1 MNSIVIGSG
10 FGGIAAALRLKAKGH
25 KVKLIEKHPDLGGRA
40 RVFKRNGFIYDAG
53 PTVITAPYLINE
65 LFELFN
71 KDPKNYIELTPLK
84 IWYQFIFEDKTKFNY
99 SGDEI
104 EMKDQIEKLSKEDV
118 NGYEKLVN
126 FTKKIFDKGFLEL
139 ADVPFDKPFV
149 MMQQLPAL
157 LKLKSYKSVYS
168 LVSSYIKNEKLRRM
182 LSMHPLLVGGNP
194 FTTTSIYGLIL
205 YLEKKWGIHYSVG
218 GTGNIIKGFEKLMNE
233 VGIEIIKNTEVTEI
247 ITKNNKISGVK
258 LNNENEIDADNVVC
272 NADPPAFYEK
282 MLSKSNENSML
293 FNWKKNRMEYSMGLF
308 VYYFGTKKIYEN
320 VEHHTIKFGNK
331 YEEHLDDIFNKK
343 KLNNENEI
351 GADNVVCNADPPA
364 FYEKMLSKSNESSML
379 FNWKKNRME
388 YSMGLFVYYFGT
400 KKIYENVEHH
410 TIKFGNKYKEH
421 LDDIFDKKKLNNDI
435 SYYLHR
441 PTATDKTMAP
451 EGNDC
456 FYVLVPVP
464 NNQSKINWETEG
476 EKMKNLV
483 IEKMEKD
490 LMPDLKNNIV
500 EDFYLTPDYF
510 EKELNTKFGSGFSI
524 QPKFTQSAYFR
535 FHNKSEIY
543 DGLYFVG
550 AGTHPGA
557 GVPGVLSSAKVLDK
571 LF

>member
-1 MNSIVIGSG
+1 MISIVIGSG

-25 KVKLIEKHPDLGGRA
+25 EVTLIEKHQDLGGRA
-40 RVFKRNGFIYDAG
+40 RVFRKNGFIFDGG

-65 LFELFN
+65 LFELFK
-71 KDPKNYIELTPLK
+71 KDPKDYIELSPLK
-84 IWYQFIFEDKTKFNY
+84 IWYQFIFEDKSKFNY
-99 SGDEI
+99 SGNEN
-104 EMKDQIEKLSKEDV
+104 EMKAQIEELNKEDV
-118 NGYEKLVN
+118 KGYEKLVD
-126 FTKKIFDKGFLEL
+126 FTKKIFDKGFTEL

-205 YLEKKWGIHYSVG
+205 YLEKKWGIHYSMG

-233 VGIEIIKNTEVTEI
+233 VGIKVIKGNEVTKI
-247 ITKNNKISGVK
+247 ISNNNKITGVQ
-258 LNNENEIDADNVVC
+258 LNNNNIIDADNIIC
-272 NADPPAFYEK
+272 NADPPAVYEK
-282 MLSKSNENSML
+282 LLDGKVIIHSYL
-293 FNWKKNRMEYSMGLF
+293 TGKKREWNILWDYSFIILEQKRFM
-308 VYYFGTKKIYEN
+308 
-320 VEHHTIKFGNK
+320 
-331 YEEHLDDIFNKK
+331 
-343 KLNNENEI
+343 
-351 GADNVVCNADPPA
+351 
-364 FYEKMLSKSNESSML
+364 
-379 FNWKKNRME
+379 R
-388 YSMGLFVYYFGT
+388 
-400 KKIYENVEHH
+400 NVEHH

-421 LDDIFDKKKLNNDI
+421 LDDIFNKKKLNDDI

-441 PTATDKTMAP
+441 PSATDKSMAP

-464 NNQSKINWETEG
+464 NNQSGIDWKIEG
-476 EKMKNLV
+476 EKMKKL
-483 IEKMEKD
+483 IIDKMEKD
-490 LMPDLKNNIV
+490 LMPNLKENIV

-510 EKELNTKFGSGFSI
+510 EEDLNTKYGSGFSI

-571 LF
+571 II

>member
-25 KVKLIEKHPDLGGRA
+25 QVKLIEKHPDLGGRA
-40 RVFKRNGFIYDAG
+40 RVFKKNGFIFDGG

-65 LFELFN
+65 LFELFK
-71 KDPKNYIELTPLK
+71 KDPKDYIDLSPLK
-84 IWYQFIFEDKTKFNY
+84 IWYQFIFEDKSKFNY
-99 SGDEI
+99 SGDEAN
-104 EMKDQIEKLSKEDV
+104 MVKQIEEISKDDV
-118 NGYEKLVN
+118 EGYKKLVN
-126 FTKKIFDKGFLEL
+126 FTKKIFDKGFTEL

-168 LVSSYIKNEKLRRM
+168 LVSSFIKNEKLRRM

-205 YLEKKWGIHYSVG
+205 YLEKKWGIYYSMG
-218 GTGNIIKGFEKLMNE
+218 GTGNIIKGFEKLMYE
-233 VGIEIIKNTEVTEI
+233 EGIDIIKNSEVTEI
-247 ITKNNKISGVK
+247 ISKSNKITGVK
-258 LNNENEIDADNVVC
+258 LNDKDIINAENVIC

-282 MLSKSNENSML
+282 MLRKNSKGSII
-293 FNWKKNRMEYSMGLF
+293 FNWKKKRMEYSMGLF
-308 VYYFGTKKIYEN
+308 VYYFGTKKTYPNI
-320 VEHHTIKFGNK
+320 EHHTIKFG
-331 YEEHLDDIFNKK
+331 D
-343 KLNNENEI
+343 
-351 GADNVVCNADPPA
+351 
-364 FYEKMLSKSNESSML
+364 
-379 FNWKKNRME
+379 
-388 YSMGLFVYYFGT
+388 
-400 KKIYENVEHH
+400 
-410 TIKFGNKYKEH
+410 KYKEH
-421 LDDIFDKKKLNNDI
+421 LEDIFNNKKLNNDI

-441 PTATDKTMAP
+441 PSATDKSMAP
-451 EGNDC
+451 DGNDC

-464 NNQSKINWETEG
+464 NNQSKIDWEIEG

-483 IEKMEKD
+483 IEKMEND
-490 LMPDLKNNIV
+490 LMPNLKENIV
-500 EDFYLTPDYF
+500 TDFYLTPDYF

-535 FHNKSEIY
+535 FHNKSEVF

-571 LF
+571 LL

>member
-10 FGGIAAALRLKAKGH
+10 FGGIAAALRLRAKGH
-25 KVKLIEKHPDLGGRA
+25 DVTLIEKHPDLGGRA
-40 RVFKRNGFIYDAG
+40 RVFKRNGFTFDGG

-65 LFELFN
+65 LFELFKKN
-71 KDPKNYIELTPLK
+71 PKDYIELSPLK
-84 IWYQFIFEDKTKFNY
+84 IWYQFIFEDRSKFNY
-99 SGDEI
+99 SGNEN
-104 EMKDQIEKLSKEDV
+104 EMKAQIGELSQEDV
-118 NGYEKLVN
+118 QGYEKLVN
-126 FTKKIFDKGFLEL
+126 FTKKIFDKGFTEL

-205 YLEKKWGIHYSVG
+205 YLEKKWGIHYSMG

-233 VGIEIIKNTEVTEI
+233 VGIKVIKGNEVKKIISKNTK
-247 ITKNNKISGVK
+247 ITGVQ
-258 LNNENEIDADNVVC
+258 LSNDNTINADIVIC
-272 NADPPAFYEK
+272 NADPPAVYEK
-282 MLSKSNENSML
+282 LLDGNSNNSFL
-293 FNWKKNRMEYSMGLF
+293 FNWKK
-308 VYYFGTKKIYEN
+308 K
-320 VEHHTIKFGNK
+320 
-331 YEEHLDDIFNKK
+331 
-343 KLNNENEI
+343 
-351 GADNVVCNADPPA
+351 
-364 FYEKMLSKSNESSML
+364 
-379 FNWKKNRME
+379 RME

-421 LDDIFDKKKLNNDI
+421 LDDIFDKKKLNEDI

-441 PTATDKTMAP
+441 PSATDKSMAP

-464 NNQSKINWETEG
+464 NNQSGIDWNTEG
-476 EKMKNLV
+476 EKMKSLIIN
-483 IEKMEKD
+483 KMEKD
-490 LMPDLKNNIV
+490 LMPNLKENIV

-510 EKELNTKFGSGFSI
+510 EKDLNTKFGSGFSI

-571 LF
+571 IL

>member
-25 KVKLIEKHPDLGGRA
+25 QVKLIEKHPDLGGRA
-40 RVFKRNGFIYDAG
+40 RVFKKNGFIFDGG

-65 LFELFN
+65 LFELFK
-71 KDPKNYIELTPLK
+71 KDPKNYIELSPLK
-84 IWYQFIFEDKTKFNY
+84 IWYQFIFEDKSKFNY
-99 SGDEI
+99 SGDEAN
-104 EMKDQIEKLSKEDV
+104 MVKQIEDISKDDV
-118 NGYEKLVN
+118 EGYQKLVS
-126 FTKKIFDKGFLEL
+126 FTKKIFDKGFTEL

-168 LVSSYIKNEKLRRM
+168 LVSSFIKNEKLRRM

-205 YLEKKWGIHYSVG
+205 YLEKKWGIHYSMG
-218 GTGNIIKGFEKLMNE
+218 GTGNIIKGLEKLMLE
-233 VGIEIIKNTEVTEI
+233 EGIDIIKNSEVTEI
-247 ITKNNKISGVK
+247 ISKSNKITGIK
-258 LNNENEIDADNVVC
+258 LNNQEIIEAENVVC

-282 MLSKSNENSML
+282 MLKKNGQGSFI
-293 FNWKKNRMEYSMGLF
+293 FNWKKKRMEYSMGLF
-308 VYYFGTKKIYEN
+308 VYYFGTKKIY
-320 VEHHTIKFGNK
+320 
-331 YEEHLDDIFNKK
+331 
-343 KLNNENEI
+343 
-351 GADNVVCNADPPA
+351 P
-364 FYEKMLSKSNESSML
+364 
-379 FNWKKNRME
+379 
-388 YSMGLFVYYFGT
+388 
-400 KKIYENVEHH
+400 NVEHH

-421 LDDIFDKKKLNNDI
+421 LEDIFNNKKLNNDI

-441 PTATDKTMAP
+441 PSATDKSMAP
-451 EGNDC
+451 DGNDC

-464 NNQSKINWETEG
+464 NNQSKIDWQTEG
-476 EKMKNLV
+476 ENMKNLV
-483 IEKMEKD
+483 IDKMEKD
-490 LMPDLKNNIV
+490 LMPNLRENIV
-500 EDFYLTPDYF
+500 ADFYLTPDYF

-571 LF
+571 LL

>member
-10 FGGIAAALRLKAKGH
+10 FGGIAAALRLRAKGH
-25 KVKLIEKHPDLGGRA
+25 EVTIIEKHPDLGGRA
-40 RVFKRNGFIYDAG
+40 RVFKKNGFTFDGG

-65 LFELFN
+65 LFDLFKKN
-71 KDPKNYIELTPLK
+71 PKDYIKLTPLK

-99 SGDEI
+99 SGNES
-104 EMKDQIEKLSKEDV
+104 EMKNQIQKINLDDV
-118 NGYEKLVN
+118 KGYEMLVN
-126 FTKKIFDKGFLEL
+126 FTKKIFDKGFTEL
-139 ADVPFDKPFV
+139 ADIPFDKPFV
-149 MMQQLPAL
+149 MMKQLPAL

-194 FTTTSIYGLIL
+194 FSTTSIYGLIL
-205 YLEKKWGIHYSVG
+205 YLEKKWGIHYSMG
-218 GTGNIIKGFEKLMNE
+218 GTGNIIKGYEKLMNE
-233 VGIEIIKNTEVTEI
+233 VGIKILKKSEVTKI
-247 ITKNNKISGVK
+247 ISKNNKISGVEI
-258 LNNENEIDADNVVC
+258 NNQTDIDVDIVIC
-272 NADPPAFYEK
+272 NADPPAVYEK
-282 MLSKSNENSML
+282 LLSQNNNNSL
-293 FNWKKNRMEYSMGLF
+293 
-308 VYYFGTKKIYEN
+308 
-320 VEHHTIKFGNK
+320 
-331 YEEHLDDIFNKK
+331 
-343 KLNNENEI
+343 
-351 GADNVVCNADPPA
+351 
-364 FYEKMLSKSNESSML
+364 L

-421 LDDIFDKKKLNNDI
+421 LNDIFDKKKLNEDI

-441 PTATDKTMAP
+441 PTATDKSMAP

-464 NNQSKINWETEG
+464 NNQSNIDWDIEG
-476 EKMKNLV
+476 EKMKKLV
-483 IEKMEKD
+483 IDKMEKD
-490 LMPDLKNNIV
+490 LMPNLKENIV

-510 EKELNTKFGSGFSI
+510 EKDLNTKYGSGFSI

-535 FHNKSEIY
+535 FHNKSEVY

-571 LF
+571 II

>member
-25 KVKLIEKHPDLGGRA
+25 QVTLVEKHPDLGGRA
-40 RVFKRNGFIYDAG
+40 RVFKKNGFTFDGG

-65 LFELFN
+65 LFDLFK
-71 KDPKNYIELTPLK
+71 KDPKDYIELTPLK
-84 IWYQFIFEDKTKFNY
+84 IWYQFIFEDKTKFDY
-99 SGDEI
+99 SGNES
-104 EMKDQIEKLSKEDV
+104 EMKNQIQKINKTDV
-118 NGYEKLVN
+118 KGYEKLVN
-126 FTKKIFDKGFLEL
+126 FTKKIFDKGFTEL

-149 MMQQLPAL
+149 MMKQLPAL

-168 LVSSYIKNEKLRRM
+168 LVSSYIQSEKLRRM

-194 FTTTSIYGLIL
+194 FSTTSIYGLIL
-205 YLEKKWGIHYSVG
+205 YLEKKWGIHYSMG
-218 GTGNIIKGFEKLMNE
+218 GTGNIIKGYEKLMNE
-233 VGIEIIKNTEVTEI
+233 VGIKILKESEVTKI
-247 ITKNNKISGVK
+247 ISKNNKISGVEI
-258 LNNENEIDADNVVC
+258 NSQINIDADNVIC
-272 NADPPAFYEK
+272 NADPPAVYEK
-282 MLSKSNENSML
+282 LLGQNKNNS
-293 FNWKKNRMEYSMGLF
+293 
-308 VYYFGTKKIYEN
+308 I
-320 VEHHTIKFGNK
+320 
-331 YEEHLDDIFNKK
+331 
-343 KLNNENEI
+343 
-351 GADNVVCNADPPA
+351 
-364 FYEKMLSKSNESSML
+364 L

-421 LDDIFDKKKLNNDI
+421 LDDIFDKKKLNKDI

-441 PTATDKTMAP
+441 PTATDKSMAP
-451 EGNDC
+451 DGNDC

-464 NNQSKINWETEG
+464 NNQSKINWDIEG
-476 EKMKNLV
+476 EKMKKLV
-483 IEKMEKD
+483 VDKMEKD
-490 LMPDLKNNIV
+490 LMPNLSENII

-510 EKELNTKFGSGFSI
+510 EKDLNTKYGSGFSI

-535 FHNKSEIY
+535 FHNKSEVY

-571 LF
+571 II

>member
-25 KVKLIEKHPDLGGRA
+25 KVTLIEKHPDLGGRA
-40 RVFKRNGFIYDAG
+40 RVFRKNGFIFDGG

-65 LFELFN
+65 LFELFKKN
-71 KDPKNYIELTPLK
+71 PKDYIKLSPLK
-84 IWYQFIFEDKTKFNY
+84 VWYQFVFEDKSKFNY
-99 SGDEI
+99 SGNEN
-104 EMKDQIEKLSKEDV
+104 EMKAQIKELNKEDV
-118 NGYEKLVN
+118 KGYEKLVN
-126 FTKKIFDKGFLEL
+126 FTKKIFDKGFTEL
-139 ADVPFDKPFV
+139 ADIPFDKPFV
-149 MMQQLPAL
+149 MMRQLPSL

-205 YLEKKWGIHYSVG
+205 YLEKKWGIHYSMG

-233 VGIEIIKNTEVTEI
+233 VGIKVIKGNEVTKI
-247 ITKNNKISGVK
+247 LSKNNKITSIQ
-258 LNNENEIDADNVVC
+258 LDNHDYIDADNVIC
-272 NADPPAFYEK
+272 NADPPAVYEK
-282 MLSKSNENSML
+282 LLDEKNNNSFL
-293 FNWKKNRMEYSMGLF
+293 FKWKKKRMEYSMGLF
-308 VYYFGTKKIYEN
+308 VYYFGTKKIY
-320 VEHHTIKFGNK
+320 
-331 YEEHLDDIFNKK
+331 D
-343 KLNNENEI
+343 
-351 GADNVVCNADPPA
+351 
-364 FYEKMLSKSNESSML
+364 
-379 FNWKKNRME
+379 
-388 YSMGLFVYYFGT
+388 
-400 KKIYENVEHH
+400 NVEHH

-441 PTATDKTMAP
+441 PSATDKSMAP

-464 NNQSKINWETEG
+464 NNQSGIDWSIEG
-476 EKMKNLV
+476 DKMKKL
-483 IEKMEKD
+483 IIDKMEND
-490 LMPDLKNNIV
+490 LMPNLRNNIV

-510 EKELNTKFGSGFSI
+510 EKDLNTKFGSGFSI

-571 LF
+571 IL

>member
-25 KVKLIEKHPDLGGRA
+25 QVKLIEKHPDLGGRA
-40 RVFKRNGFIYDAG
+40 RVFKKNGFIFDGG

-65 LFELFN
+65 LFELFK
-71 KDPKNYIELTPLK
+71 KDPKNYIELSPLK
-84 IWYQFIFEDKTKFNY
+84 IWYQFIFEDKSKFNY
-99 SGDEI
+99 SGDEAN
-104 EMKDQIEKLSKEDV
+104 MVKQIEDISKDDV
-118 NGYEKLVN
+118 EGYQKLVS
-126 FTKKIFDKGFLEL
+126 FTKKIFDKGFTEL

-168 LVSSYIKNEKLRRM
+168 LVSSFIKNEKLRRM

-205 YLEKKWGIHYSVG
+205 YLEKKWGIHYSMG
-218 GTGNIIKGFEKLMNE
+218 GTGNIIKGLEKLMLE
-233 VGIEIIKNTEVTEI
+233 EGIDIIKNSEVTEI
-247 ITKNNKISGVK
+247 ISKSNKITGIK
-258 LNNENEIDADNVVC
+258 LDNQEIIEAEKVVC

-282 MLSKSNENSML
+282 MLKKNGQGSFI
-293 FNWKKNRMEYSMGLF
+293 FNWKKKRMEYSMGLF
-308 VYYFGTKKIYEN
+308 VYYFGTKKIY
-320 VEHHTIKFGNK
+320 
-331 YEEHLDDIFNKK
+331 
-343 KLNNENEI
+343 
-351 GADNVVCNADPPA
+351 P
-364 FYEKMLSKSNESSML
+364 
-379 FNWKKNRME
+379 
-388 YSMGLFVYYFGT
+388 
-400 KKIYENVEHH
+400 NVEHH

-421 LDDIFDKKKLNNDI
+421 LEDIFNNKKLNNDI

-441 PTATDKTMAP
+441 PSATDKSMAP

-464 NNQSKINWETEG
+464 NNQSKIDWRTEG
-476 EKMKNLV
+476 ENMKNLV
-483 IEKMEKD
+483 IDKMEKD
-490 LMPDLKNNIV
+490 LMPNLRENIV
-500 EDFYLTPDYF
+500 ADFYLTPDYF

-571 LF
+571 LL